1 MVCSLIDECRCYAY
15 EDEQKQFCGARHGP
29 VVEPCEEDCC
39 FGGCPDDG
47 SRQPFRI
54 IRRPKKVGVAEKFDQ
69 VGISVLILVLIT
81 VLFGLLYI
89 DLKSRAVRKI

>member
-15 EDEQKQFCGARHGP
+15 EDEQKQFCGVRRGP
-29 VVEPCEEDCC
+29 VVEPCQEDCC

-54 IRRPKKVGVAEKFDQ
+54 IQRPKKAIVMDQ

-89 DLKSRAVRKI
+89 DLKIRSVRKI